1 MKVSRIETLLSEG
14 TSPALRALAR
24 AAASLRTIRGRILV
38 AFAVMTI
45 ITGSLAGY
53 AIRGVQ
59 DAGVLVRK
67 TYDESLM
74 SINYARAAAA
84 DFASMRATFGRR
96 WIAEDPSMRVDLDL
110 QIAKLAQTLKEDL
123 DIAVQRSQ
131 SERAKQAASHVEDAV
146 TTWRRTSLN
155 LLDATRMDASW
166 EKLDTYARQVN
177 EQIDLLINYT
187 AGDGFIYRQSAL
199 ATVERNIRLNI
210 AGAALALILSGI
222 VAWALT
228 RRIIRPVAAASNV
241 AECIATGRLDV
252 VIPAGGPDE
261 LGALLSSMRLMRDN
275 LKDMMG
281 REVALRRSAQ
291 TRLADALANSDEG
304 VVVVDAQ
311 DRIALANAQAAGF
324 LSLSPEQLEAGT
336 PIADLKQAL
345 RDPILAGCMLT
356 RPSGETSVPEWQLA
370 DGRWLRVSRS
380 ATRDGGFIVVCSDI
394 TQSKRQEA
402 TLRQSNLRLDAAL
415 DNMSQG
421 LCLFDA
427 QNRLE
432 VVNRRF
438 FEIFGLSRDQIAPGI
453 SFREILELSA
463 ARSNEGANASQVLSD
478 QAEVISRHKSGTHYY
493 ELSDGRIIASVYSPT
508 SNGGWVATFEDVTER
523 RLAEAQIMHMARH
536 DALTDLPN
544 RVLFRERMEH
554 ALERGEKLA
563 VLFVDLDRFRTVD
576 DTLGHPV
583 GEALLCAVTKRL
595 KEAERGS
602 DMVARLG
609 GDEFAIVQSGARPT
623 DASELAARIIEAVS
637 QPHDVLGQQIVIG
650 ASVGIAV
657 APTDGREPDQL
668 LRNADMALYRAKSS
682 GRGSYHFFQPEMDAQ
697 MQERHAL
704 EVDLRRAIGQ
714 GEFEVFYQPIVEVAR
729 REIRGFEALVRWRH
743 PQRGL
748 VSPAVFI
755 PVAEEI
761 GLIGQLGDVVLRQ
774 ACRDAAAWP
783 DDISVAVNLSAV
795 QFRNPGLPLSIVSA
809 LAAANLPAGR
819 LELEITE
826 TVLLQDDRTVLDL
839 LHQIRALGV
848 RISMDDF
855 GTGYSSLGYLR
866 SFPFDKIKI
875 DRSFVQE
882 LGKKEDC
889 LAIVRAVTQLG
900 ADIGMVTVAEGVETE
915 EQLDVLRVEGCNL
928 AQGYLF
934 SQPRPIA
941 EIPQLLRSFNA
952 RAAA

>member
-1 MKVSRIETLLSEG
+1 MPGRIERLLSRG
-14 TSPALRALAR
+14 TSPALRVLAR
-24 AAASLRTIRGRILV
+24 ASASLRTIRGRILI
-38 AFAVMTI
+38 AFAVMTL
-45 ITGSLAGY
+45 ITAALAGY
-53 AIRGVQ
+53 AINGVQ

-67 TYDESLM
+67 TYDQSLM

-84 DFASMRATFGRR
+84 DFASMRAAFARR
-96 WIAEDPSMRVDLDL
+96 WIAEDAGMRAELDL
-110 QIAKLAQTLKEDL
+110 KIAQLEATLKEDL
-123 DIAVQRSQ
+123 GVAVQRSQ
-131 SERAKQAASHVEDAV
+131 SPRARQAAARVEEAV
-146 TTWRRTSLN
+146 NTWRRTSLH
-155 LLDATRMDASW
+155 LLDATRLDSSW
-166 EKLDTYARQVN
+166 EMLDGYAKQVN
-177 EQIDLLINYT
+177 DQIDLLINYT

-199 ATVERNIRLNI
+199 ATVDRNIRLSI
-210 AGAALALILSGI
+210 AGAALALVLSGL

-228 RRIIRPVAAASNV
+228 RRIVGPVAAASNV

-252 VIPAGGPDE
+252 VIPNGGPDE
-261 LGALLSSMRLMRDN
+261 LGTLLSSMQLMRDN
-275 LKDMMG
+275 IKSMMD

-291 TRLADALANSDEG
+291 TRLADALANSEEG

-311 DRIALANAQAAGF
+311 DRIALANARAASF
-324 LSLSPEQLEAGT
+324 LSLPAERLEPGV
-336 PIADLKQAL
+336 PIAELKAAL
-345 RDPILAGCMLT
+345 QDPILAICVLT
-356 RPSGETSVPEWQLA
+356 RPEGEPSPPDWRLA
-370 DGRWLRVSRS
+370 DGRWLRISRS
-380 ATRDGGFIVVCSDI
+380 VTRDGGFIVVCSDI

-421 LCLFDA
+421 LCLFDS

-438 FEIFGLSRDQIAPGI
+438 FEIFGLSRDQVVPGI
-453 SFREILELSA
+453 SFREILDMSA
-463 ARSNEGANASQVLSD
+463 ARRDLDGSRQVLSD
-478 QAEVISRHKSGTHYY
+478 QAEVISRQKSGTHYY

-508 SNGGWVATFEDVTER
+508 TNGGWVATFEDVTER

-544 RVLFRERMEH
+544 RVLFRERMEQ
-554 ALERGEKLA
+554 ALDRGEKLA
-563 VLFVDLDRFRTVD
+563 VLFVDLDRFKTVND
-576 DTLGHPV
+576 SLGHPV
-583 GEALLCAVTKRL
+583 GDALLCAVTKRL
-595 KEAERGS
+595 KDAVRGS
-602 DMVARLG
+602 DTVARLG
-609 GDEFAIVQSGARPT
+609 GDEFAIVQAGARPT
-623 DASELAARIIEAVS
+623 DASELAARLIDAVS
-637 QPHDVLGQQIVIG
+637 QPYDLLGQQIIIG

-704 EVDLRRAIGQ
+704 ELDLRKAIDR
-714 GEFEVFYQPIVEVAR
+714 GEFEVYYQPIVEVAR
-729 REIRGFEALVRWRH
+729 RQIRGFEALVRWKH
-743 PQRGL
+743 PQRGM
-748 VSPAVFI
+748 VSPAQFI

-761 GLIGQLGDVVLRQ
+761 GLIGALGDWVLRQ
-774 ACRDAAAWP
+774 ACRDASTWP
-783 DDISVAVNLSAV
+783 ADLTVAVNLSAV
-795 QFRNPGLPLSIVSA
+795 QFRNPTLPLSIVSA
-809 LAAANLPAGR
+809 LAAADLAADR

-826 TVLLQDDRTVLDL
+826 TVLLQDDRTIIDL

-875 DRSFVQE
+875 DRSFIQE
-882 LGKKEDC
+882 LGKKDDC
-889 LAIVRAVTQLG
+889 LAIVRAVAQLG
-900 ADIGMVTVAEGVETE
+900 ADIGMTTIAEGVETD
-915 EQLDVLRVEGCNL
+915 EQLDILRIEGCNL

-934 SQPRPIA
+934 SPPRPGA
-941 EIPQLLRSFNA
+941 DIPGLLETFKT